1 MYPEHRYGQVIT
13 ATKADRAAVNRP
25 FIMGRYPYQISA
37 EHNIKYRELIDHKR
51 KKITQDDPYRDGWEP
66 RRWRKQS

>member
-37 EHNIKYRELIDHKR
+37 EHNIKYRELR
-51 KKITQDDPYRDGWEP
+51 KEITQDDPWEP
-66 RRWRKQS
+66 RR